1 MLQSSRQTIVTLMQP
16 SSLIQQTPIIT
27 TPTTLFNSHEQAGIG
42 TSIGTVPSNNPQ
54 QQQLTATNNIQATFP
69 GTGQMVLTAAAPG
82 GTQQAQQYV
91 VQNVV
96 TPVSFVQSKFF
107 GVERSYKSLFHICR
121 KVYINS

>member
-1 MLQSSRQTIVTLMQP
+1 MQP

-27 TPTTLFNSHEQAGIG
+27 TPTTLFNNHEQAGIA

-54 QQQLTATNNIQATFP
+54 QQQQLATTNNIQATFP

-82 GTQQAQQYV
+82 GTQQPQQYV

-107 GVERSYKSLFHICR
+107 GV
-121 KVYINS
+121 V